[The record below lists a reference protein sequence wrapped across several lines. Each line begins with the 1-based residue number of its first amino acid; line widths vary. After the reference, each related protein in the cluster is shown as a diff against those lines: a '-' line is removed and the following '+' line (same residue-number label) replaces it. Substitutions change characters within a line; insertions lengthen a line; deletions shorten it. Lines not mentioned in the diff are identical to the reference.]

1 MLRHESCKGRVFAKL
16 VLTFLWLGCSQ
27 AAILLRGHD
36 LALLVKVPSNPPL
49 PVVRVALAQDNGT
62 IDADNRGLSGRAVAG
77 IAVGSALGGILVAS
91 IVMLSCCLRG
101 IKKNSF
107 NRENPSS
114 TSETKTPIISGL
126 NLFRMRNA
134 PPNGYAVPP
143 PISGVDKQDRD
154 DISDTSF
161 VLPELG
167 GPNPHNKFDGMEW
180 VDIKGL
186 DDETLQDIS
195 TDLRKLQQLG

>member
-1 MLRHESCKGRVFAKL
+1 MLPLSCLVVVCAELKRILSIERTL
-16 VLTFLWLGCSQ
+16 VLHQ
-27 AAILLRGHD
+27 
-36 LALLVKVPSNPPL
+36 
-49 PVVRVALAQDNGT
+49 
-62 IDADNRGLSGRAVAG
+62 
-77 IAVGSALGGILVAS
+77 
-91 IVMLSCCLRG
+91 
-101 IKKNSF
+101 
-107 NRENPSS
+107 
-114 TSETKTPIISGL
+114 TPIISGL

>member
-114 TSETKTPIISGL
+114 TSDAYNKRVELISHAE
-126 NLFRMRNA
+126 RSSKWIR
-134 PPNGYAVPP
+134 
-143 PISGVDKQDRD
+143 S
-154 DISDTSF
+154 
-161 VLPELG
+161 
-167 GPNPHNKFDGMEW
+167 
-180 VDIKGL
+180 
-186 DDETLQDIS
+186 S
-195 TDLRKLQQLG
+195 TAHLWGRQARP